1 MITKTEVLLMTTL
14 EAEIGSFE
22 FKANL
27 GYMVIPYCKQKK
39 TTPHTTECL
48 LMGSGHRGHSNRS
61 KSVGIYRSKSVGI
74 QVQIS

>member
-14 EAEIGSFE
+14 EAEIGGSFE

-39 TTPHTTECL
+39 TTPHTTE
-48 LMGSGHRGHSNRS
+48 
-61 KSVGIYRSKSVGI
+61 VFIDGIWSQGT
-74 QVQIS
+74 Q